1 MNPLPLSPSPHLCLS
16 PYPYRYL
23 HLYRYQVLIENPS
36 FPQGL
41 GRQLVVDSTDFEEP
55 LRPRRKGRDTKE
67 CANAQVAGGRLR
79 PTPRLLIRSSD
90 PRVAG

>member
-1 MNPLPLSPSPHLCLS
+1 MRYLSPSPCLS

-23 HLYRYQVLIENPS
+23 HLYRYQVLIGKEQHD
-36 FPQGL
+36 QGL
-41 GRQLVVDSTDFEEP
+41 GRRLVVNLPEFKMP
-55 LRPRRKGRDTKE
+55 PRPRRKGRDTKE

-79 PTPRLLIRSSD
+79 PIPRLLIRSSD

>member
-1 MNPLPLSPSPHLCLS
+1 MRHLSPSPYLS

-23 HLYRYQVLIENPS
+23 YLYRYQVLIGKGQCA
-36 FPQGL
+36 QGL
-41 GRQLVVDSTDFEEP
+41 GQQLAVDSTDFEVP

-79 PTPRLLIRSSD
+79 PIPRLLIRSSD
-90 PRVAG
+90 RRAAC